1 MARISMN
8 MPEDL
13 LKQVDERAKDLYI
26 SRSAFITMAVSQKIQ
41 ADEMAKALPD
51 IVKAYNEQKN
61 KDDEKQSKEEQKFAP
76 FPLLDTI
83 ETISA
88 ALRS

>member
-41 ADEMAKALPD
+41 SDEMAKVLPD

-61 KDDEKQSKEEQKFAP
+61 KDDEKQSKEE
-76 FPLLDTI
+76 
-83 ETISA
+83 
-88 ALRS
+88 

>member
-61 KDDEKQSKEEQKFAP
+61 KDDEKQSKEE
-76 FPLLDTI
+76 
-83 ETISA
+83 
-88 ALRS
+88 